1 MLVMNQGENGT
12 RRQIGQADCPI
23 LSNNNGLFRQWGH
36 KVRMIS
42 GFIGD
47 CWGHKEVEP
56 KWLIIEATFIYC
68 WWENWKKFPLDLNY
82 SLVKNCAET
91 TTWCN
96 TATSGSG
103 QLNSEH
109 EVLDHY
115 AEMDWLMVLSL
126 ITFELKIW
134 LRLNWRCQVNSD
146 IVPVMFPID

>member
-1 MLVMNQGENGT
+1 MRAQSKNDKRSHWRLLRSERNGAQVT
-12 RRQIGQADCPI
+12 Y
-23 LSNNNGLFRQWGH
+23 SWGNIYLLLI
-36 KVRMIS
+36 R
-42 GFIGD
+42 
-47 CWGHKEVEP
+47 
-56 KWLIIEATFIYC
+56 KWK
-68 WWENWKKFPLDLNY
+68 NFPLDLNY

-126 ITFELKIW
+126 ITFELNIWLRLNWRFDYVWIECLITFELKIW
-134 LRLNWRCQVNSD
+134 LRLNWRGQINSD